1 MSTLRV
7 DNIKSRTGTVVT
19 IPESNT
25 LAVTGIVSV
34 TSSGSLQVAG
44 DEIVS
49 GNQTIS
55 GISTVSGNQTIS
67 GVQDI
72 TQNQTISGNQTVSGH
87 QNVTGLSTYAGNVD
101 ITGILDV
108 KGGGSI
114 ISTAGIITCGTM
126 NVVGTSTVSGGAW
139 VSGIQTISGSQH
151 ITQNQLVTGLSTY
164 QGSVDVTGSLNM
176 SGGGSIINSTGV
188 ATVGSLNVLNTTTF
202 NNIAGDVTNLNV
214 VGVATFAGGVSIG
227 GTLTY
232 EDVTNIDS
240 VGLIT
245 ARNGINVSAGDATFA
260 DDVYI
265 TQNIIHTG
273 DTDTKIH
280 FSAADTIALQS
291 GGSQVITVES
301 TGAIFAT
308 PQEGQ
313 IVVKDLNGAHTGNA
327 AETGIKFAD
336 GGGTNQSLI
345 GHHNNSDSH
354 LYIETRVAGSNIA
367 FKINSTQV
375 LNMESSALLPHTDNS
390 YDLGSSAK
398 RFANLYTGDIQLCNE
413 GVTNEVDGT
422 WGSYTMQEGE
432 NDLFLINRRSGKK
445 YRFNLTE
452 V

>member
-7 DNIKSRTGTVVT
+7 DNIKSRTGSVVT
-19 IPESNT
+19 VPETNT

-34 TSSGSLQVAG
+34 TSSGSLRVAG
-44 DEIVS
+44 DEVIAGDQSVS
-49 GNQTIS
+49 GNSTIS
-55 GISTVSGNQTIS
+55 GNQVISNDQTI
-67 GVQDI
+67 
-72 TQNQTISGNQTVSGH
+72 TNNQTISGNQTVSGH
-87 QNVTGLSTYAGNVD
+87 QNITGLSTYAGNVD
-101 ITGILDV
+101 ITGIIDV

-114 ISTAGIITCGTM
+114 ISTTGIVTCGTL
-126 NVVGTSTVSGGAW
+126 NVVGTSTVTGGAW

-164 QGSVDVTGSLNM
+164 QGSVDVTGNLNM
-176 SGGGSIINSTGV
+176 SGGGSIISTTGI

-202 NNIAGDVTNLNV
+202 NNIVGDVTNLNV
-214 VGVATFAGGVSIG
+214 AGIATFAGGVSIG

-240 VGLIT
+240 VGVIT
-245 ARNGINVSAGDATFA
+245 ARSSINAMGFINLAERID
-260 DDVYI
+260 
-265 TQNIIHTG
+265 HTG
-273 DTDTKIH
+273 DPDTHIS
-280 FSAADTIALQS
+280 FADNNIKLTS
-291 GGSQVITVES
+291 GGIEAISATS
-301 TGAIFAT
+301 TGVTFKS

-313 IVVKDLNGAHTGNA
+313 IVIQDSDSGNTGTA

-336 GGGTNQSLI
+336 GAGTQQSII
-345 GHHNNSDSH
+345 GHHNSGSTD
-354 LYIETRVAGSNIA
+354 LFIETTIASNIG
-367 FKINSTQV
+367 FKINNTQV
-375 LNMESSALLPHTDNS
+375 LTMGTDALLPHTDNT
-390 YDLGSSAK
+390 YNLGSSAK

>member
-7 DNIKSRTGTVVT
+7 DNIKSRTGSVVT
-19 IPESNT
+19 VPETNT

-44 DEIVS
+44 DEIIS

-72 TQNQTISGNQTVSGH
+72 TANQTISGNQTVSGH

-101 ITGILDV
+101 ITGIIDV

-114 ISTAGIITCGTM
+114 ISTAGIVTCGTL
-126 NVVGTSTVSGGAW
+126 NVVGTSTVTGGAW

-164 QGSVDVTGSLNM
+164 QGSVDVTGNLNM

-214 VGVATFAGGVSIG
+214 AGVATFAGGVSIG

-240 VGLIT
+240 VGVIT
-245 ARNGINVSAGDATFA
+245 ARSSINAQGFINLAERID
-260 DDVYI
+260 
-265 TQNIIHTG
+265 HTG
-273 DTDTKIH
+273 DSDTHISFADNNIKLTAGGIESI
-280 FSAADTIALQS
+280 SATATAVTIK
-291 GGSQVITVES
+291 
-301 TGAIFAT
+301 T
-308 PQEGQ
+308 PQEGFIIQ
-313 IVVKDLNGAHTGNA
+313 DSDTGNTGTA
-327 AETGIKFAD
+327 AETGIKFND
-336 GGGTNQSLI
+336 GGGTQQSII
-345 GHHNNSDSH
+345 GHHNSGSTD
-354 LYIETRVAGSNIA
+354 LFIETTIASNIG
-367 FKINSTQV
+367 FKINNTQV
-375 LNMESSALLPHTDNS
+375 LSMESSALLPHTDNT
-390 YDLGSSAK
+390 YNLGSSAK
-398 RFANLYTGDIQLCNE
+398 RFANLYTGDINLCNS
-413 GVTNEVDGT
+413 GITNEVDGT

-445 YRFNLTE
+445 YKFNLTE

>member
-19 IPESNT
+19 VPETNT

-72 TQNQTISGNQTVSGH
+72 TKNQTISGNQTVSGH
-87 QNVTGLSTYAGNVD
+87 QNVAGLSTYAGNVD
-101 ITGILDV
+101 ITGIIDV

-188 ATVGSLNVLNTTTF
+188 ATVGSLNVLNTTSF
-202 NNIAGDVTNLNV
+202 NNIAGDVNNLNV
-214 VGVATFAGGVSIG
+214 TGVATFAGGVSIG

-240 VGLIT
+240 VGVIT
-245 ARNGINVSAGDATFA
+245 ARSSINAMGFINLSERID
-260 DDVYI
+260 
-265 TQNIIHTG
+265 HTG
-273 DTDTKIH
+273 DSDTHISFDTDNIKLTAGGIESI
-280 FSAADTIALQS
+280 SAT
-291 GGSQVITVES
+291 S
-301 TGAIFAT
+301 TGVTFKS

-313 IVVKDLNGAHTGNA
+313 IVIQDSDSGNTGTA

-336 GGGTNQSLI
+336 GAGTLQSII
-345 GHHNNSDSH
+345 GHHNGSDSN
-354 LYIETRVAGSNIA
+354 LYVETSIAGANIA
-367 FKINSTQV
+367 FKLNSTQI
-375 LNMESSALLPHTDNS
+375 LNMESSALLPHTDNT
-390 YDLGSSAK
+390 YNLGSSAK
-398 RFANLYTGDIQLCNE
+398 RFANLYTGDINLCNS
-413 GVTNEVDGT
+413 GATNEVDGT

-432 NDLFLINRRSGKK
+432 TDLFLINRRSGKK